1 MNNKSFTTEQILA
14 LKQALETAGVATEK
28 GVDISD
34 PETFAVKF
42 SGGVRYSGKRFS
54 GEVVV
59 SFRPVSIPCYTS
71 PKEPARGGIIVA
83 VKPCSGPWFHTAFN
97 TFRALDTG
105 KVVDLFGQVNDEL
118 DHNAKWDEM
127 WNAWVKGRR
136 ENNYSDSYKTRFLH
150 KYADEHFPGEFFKL
164 RKNNKRK

>member
-1 MNNKSFTTEQILA
+1 MNNKSFTTEQIFA

-28 GVDISD
+28 NVEISD
-34 PETFAVKF
+34 PETFAVK
-42 SGGVRYSGKRFS
+42 FS

-59 SFRPVSIPCYTS
+59 SFRPVSIPCYKS

-83 VKPCSGPWFHTAFN
+83 VKPCSGPWFQTAFN
-97 TFRALDTG
+97 TFRALDTE
-105 KVVDLFGQVNDEL
+105 KVVGLFGQVNDEL
-118 DHNAKWDEM
+118 DHTAKWDEM

-150 KYADEHFPGEFFKL
+150 KYADEHFPGEFFKV